1 MASERE
7 ITDIVA
13 VLSGIYGK
21 EPGDLRGYY
30 WTLGDIDADLLE
42 RAAQAWVKRSKWL
55 PQPAELLDLAQPM
68 QNRRLEYWRHVQ
80 LFGDLLAGRR
90 DDERALKACL
100 DYFPRGKDIPVA
112 PRDART
118 DAQLE
123 AEYTTWKASGGLR
136 QY

>member
-7 ITDIVA
+7 ITDVVD

-42 RAAQAWVKRSKWL
+42 RAAQSWVKHNKWL
-55 PQPAELLDLAQPM
+55 PQPSELLDLAQPM
-68 QNRRLEYWRHVQ
+68 QNRRFEYWRHVQ
-80 LFGDLLAGRR
+80 LFEAIATGRR
-90 DDERALKACL
+90 DDERAWQACKQ
-100 DYFPRGKDIPVA
+100 YFTPGKDIPTA
-112 PRDART
+112 PPDTRT
-118 DAQLE
+118 DAELE
-123 AEYTTWKASGGLR
+123 AEYRKWQASGGLR